1 MFSWFPFLFIATSI
15 PRSLPLSFYY
25 PSRLAIYSTTTI
37 ESPSLLSLSLS
48 LSRVAYMVCL
58 GFFNS
63 HLWSVWIGRSVR
75 RRGKRDMR
83 RFTLPHVGF
92 ATSVLTLWVMTE
104 HKYLLHVFVSLI
116 IIIIISM
123 SLVFYY
129 SINIYLKEPAF
140 FSVSL
145 IN

>member
-1 MFSWFPFLFIATSI
+1 
-15 PRSLPLSFYY
+15 
-25 PSRLAIYSTTTI
+25 
-37 ESPSLLSLSLS
+37 
-48 LSRVAYMVCL
+48 MVCL

>member
-1 MFSWFPFLFIATSI
+1 
-15 PRSLPLSFYY
+15 
-25 PSRLAIYSTTTI
+25 
-37 ESPSLLSLSLS
+37 
-48 LSRVAYMVCL
+48 MVCL

-104 HKYLLHVFVSLI
+104 HKYLLNVFVSL

-140 FSVSL
+140 LVYR
-145 IN
+145 